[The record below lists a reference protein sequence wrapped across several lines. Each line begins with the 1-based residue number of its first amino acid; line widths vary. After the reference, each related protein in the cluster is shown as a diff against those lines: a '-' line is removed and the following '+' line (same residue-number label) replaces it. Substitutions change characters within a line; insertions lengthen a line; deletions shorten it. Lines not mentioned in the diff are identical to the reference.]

1 MKEHGM
7 IGAFMAMR
15 PGESMVYYTGM
26 TGWNQGLSFESLNVW
41 FGDAQESGDW
51 DFMQRRVGPANYE
64 GVSVYEYII
73 RRRHKPY
80 ERMRFT
86 KHSRFRTLSE

>member
-1 MKEHGM
+1 MKQHGM
-7 IGAFMAMR
+7 IGAFLAMR
-15 PGESMVYYTGM
+15 PGESMVYYTG
-26 TGWNQGLSFESLNVW
+26 TVGWNQGVSFDSLNVW
-41 FGDAQESGDW
+41 FDDAQKSGNW
-51 DFMQRRVGPANYE
+51 DFMQRKVGPAGNE

-80 ERMRFT
+80 VKMNIA